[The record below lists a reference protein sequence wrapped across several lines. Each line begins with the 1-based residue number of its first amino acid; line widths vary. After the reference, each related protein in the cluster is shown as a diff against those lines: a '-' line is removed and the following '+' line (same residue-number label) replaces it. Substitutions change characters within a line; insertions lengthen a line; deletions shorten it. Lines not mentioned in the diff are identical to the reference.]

1 MPAFDPATILLLRTA
16 YQHLVAEPDVDAG
29 VRRIQELT
37 GGLCSDRALHEAM
50 AACLRNNLIREPVRL
65 PAGALHCH
73 WRLELTP
80 EGVEAAKT
88 LLQTT
93 EAI

>member
-1 MPAFDPATILLLRTA
+1 MTTLNPATTMLLLTA
-16 YQHLVAEPDVDAG
+16 FQHLVAEPDVDAG

-50 AACLRNNLIREPVRL
+50 AACLRDSLIREPVRL

-80 EGVEAAKT
+80 EGVEAART